1 MFTVFFV
8 FGNIYT
14 IGAFLVPIGNEKYRR
29 KECHEKVYRIFK
41 ESIVQSISNYIIY
54 RIITGFVF
62 TIQLL

>member
-1 MFTVFFV
+1 MNSIVS
-8 FGNIYT
+8 GWNSKSR
-14 IGAFLVPIGNEKYRR
+14 EKKDRR

-41 ESIVQSISNYIIY
+41 ESIVQPISNYIIY